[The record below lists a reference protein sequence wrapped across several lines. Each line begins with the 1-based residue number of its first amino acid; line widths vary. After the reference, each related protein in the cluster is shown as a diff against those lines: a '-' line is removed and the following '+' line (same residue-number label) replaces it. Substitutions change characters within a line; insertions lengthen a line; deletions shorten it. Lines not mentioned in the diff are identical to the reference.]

1 MKVLKEWGPF
11 VLIILIALL
20 LRIYVWKPV
29 IVEGH
34 SMDPTLA
41 DKERLIIVKTMTIKR
56 QKIVVAKEY
65 DRNSGKEKNIVKR
78 VIGLP
83 GDTIKFDADVLTING
98 TVVDEPSLKDYKAK
112 FSKDKL
118 QETFSYNGF
127 FQELAQNAAAFTI
140 SATGETNFTVTVPK
154 GQYFLMGDDRL
165 VSQDSRQVGA
175 FSKKD
180 LVGEVKLRL
189 WPLNKIGTV
198 D

>member
-98 TVVDEPSLKDYKAK
+98 KVVEEPYLKDYKAK

-140 SATGETNFTVTVPK
+140 SATRETNFTVTVPK

-180 LVGEVKLRL
+180 LVGEVKLRI
-189 WPLNKIGTV
+189 WPIKKIGTV

>member
-1 MKVLKEWGPF
+1 MPLTYSITTGIQF
-11 VLIILIALL
+11 GFIL
-20 LRIYVWKPV
+20 YV
-29 IVEGH
+29 IVN
-34 SMDPTLA
+34 L
-41 DKERLIIVKTMTIKR
+41 V
-56 QKIVVAKEY
+56 
-65 DRNSGKEKNIVKR
+65 NGKEKNIVKR

-98 TVVDEPSLKDYKAK
+98 KVVEEPYLKDYKAK

-118 QETFSYNGF
+118 QETFSYNGV
-127 FQELAQNAAAFTI
+127 FQELALNAAAFTI

>member
-78 VIGLP
+78 VIGLT

-98 TVVDEPSLKDYKAK
+98 KVVEEPYLKDYKAK

-118 QETFSYNGF
+118 QETFSYNGL

>member
-56 QKIVVAKEY
+56 QTIVVAKEY

-98 TVVDEPSLKDYKAK
+98 KVVEEPYLKDYKAK

-140 SATGETNFTVTVPK
+140 SATGEPNFTVTVPK

-189 WPLNKIGTV
+189 WQLNKIGTV

>member
-41 DKERLIIVKTMTIKR
+41 DKERLIIVKTANIKR
-56 QKIVVAKEY
+56 QDIVVAKEY
-65 DRNSGKEKNIVKR
+65 DHNNGKEKNIVKR

-98 TVVDEPSLKDYKAK
+98 KVVDEPYLKDYKAK
-112 FSKDKL
+112 FSNDKL
-118 QETFSYNGF
+118 HETFSYNRF
-127 FQELAQNAAAFTI
+127 FQELAQSAAAFTV
-140 SATGETNFTVTVPK
+140 SATGEANFTVTVPR

-180 LVGEVKLRL
+180 LVGEVKLRI
-189 WPLNKIGTV
+189 WPLKKIGTV

>member
-41 DKERLIIVKTMTIKR
+41 DKERLIIVKTVNIKR
-56 QKIVVAKEY
+56 QEIVVAKEY

-98 TVVDEPSLKDYKAK
+98 KVVEEPYLKDYKAK

-180 LVGEVKLRL
+180 LVGEVKLRI
-189 WPLNKIGTV
+189 WPIKKIGTV

>member
-56 QKIVVAKEY
+56 QTIVVAKEY

-98 TVVDEPSLKDYKAK
+98 KVVEEPYLKDYKAK

-154 GQYFLMGDDRL
+154 GQYFLRGDDRL

>member
-98 TVVDEPSLKDYKAK
+98 KVVEEPYLKDYKAK

-180 LVGEVKLRL
+180 LVGEVKLRI
-189 WPLNKIGTV
+189 WPIKKIGTV

>member
-20 LRIYVWKPV
+20 LRIYIWKPV

-41 DKERLIIVKTMTIKR
+41 DKERLIIVKTMNIKR

-98 TVVDEPSLKDYKAK
+98 KVVEEPYLKDYKAK

-127 FQELAQNAAAFTI
+127 FQELAQSAAAFTV
-140 SATGETNFTVTVPK
+140 SATGETNFTITVPK
-154 GQYFLMGDDRL
+154 DQYFLMGDDRL

-180 LVGEVKLRL
+180 LVGEVKLRI
-189 WPLNKIGTV
+189 WPLKKIGTV

>member
-98 TVVDEPSLKDYKAK
+98 KVVEEPYLKDYKAK

>member
-41 DKERLIIVKTMTIKR
+41 DKERLIIVKTMNIKR

-98 TVVDEPSLKDYKAK
+98 KVVDEPYLKDYKAK

-165 VSQDSRQVGA
+165 VSQDS
-175 FSKKD
+175 
-180 LVGEVKLRL
+180 
-189 WPLNKIGTV
+189 GTR
-198 D
+198 

>member
-11 VLIILIALL
+11 VLIILIAILP
-20 LRIYVWKPV
+20 RIYIWKPV

-56 QKIVVAKEY
+56 QTIVVAKEY

-98 TVVDEPSLKDYKAK
+98 KVVEEPYLKDYKAK

>member
-41 DKERLIIVKTMTIKR
+41 DKERLIIVKTTNIKR
-56 QKIVVAKEY
+56 QKIVVAKEL
-65 DRNSGKEKNIVKR
+65 DLNSGKEKNIVKR

-98 TVVDEPSLKDYKAK
+98 KVVDEPYLKDYKAK

>member
-11 VLIILIALL
+11 VLIIAVILL
-20 LRIYVWKPV
+20 LRLYVWKPV
-29 IVEGH
+29 IVDGH

-41 DKERLIIVKTMTIKR
+41 DKEHLIIVKTVNIKR
-56 QKIVVAKEY
+56 QEIVVAKEY
-65 DRNSGKEKNIVKR
+65 DRNNGKEKNIVKR

-83 GDTIKFDADVLTING
+83 GDTIKFDADVLTVNG
-98 TVVDEPSLKDYKAK
+98 KVIEEPYLNNYKTK

-118 QETFSYNGF
+118 QDTFSYNGF
-127 FQELAQNAAAFTI
+127 FQEIARNAAAFTV
-140 SATGETNFTVTVPK
+140 SATGESNFTVTVPK

-165 VSQDSRQVGA
+165 VSQDSRQVGT
-175 FSKKD
+175 FSKND